1 MTADTTPF
9 TLAETARRRRRRSLR
24 PSASRRE
31 PATEPVLSPTQQ
43 TGLRTEDIACDHL
56 LACGLAVL
64 ERNLRCPLGE
74 LDIVARDGPTLVF
87 VEVRHR
93 ESAGWGGALGSITP
107 AKQRRLIRTAHWFLP
122 ALARRHF
129 GGRTPRCRFDVFA
142 LEAGELLWL
151 QQAFT
156 T

>member
-9 TLAETARRRRRRSLR
+9 TLAQAARKRRRRTRRATVCR
-24 PSASRRE
+24 QAS
-31 PATEPVLSPTQQ
+31 PVEPVLSPTQQ
-43 TGLRTEDIACDHL
+43 TGLRTENMACDHL
-56 LACGLAVL
+56 QACGLVVL

-93 ESAGWGGALGSITP
+93 ESSDWGGALGSITP
-107 AKQRRLIRTAHWFLP
+107 AKQRRLIRTAQWFLP
-122 ALARRHF
+122 TLTRRHF
-129 GGRTPRCRFDVFA
+129 GGQTPRCRFDVFA